1 MLEKNNNNTNTS
13 PSTRKHLSF
22 YNYNNTCGAK
32 IINVLNIWTRKEK
45 INFKQKGEP
54 FSHPER
60 QRRWWVEKTK
70 QVQTFVSF
78 VCEILLIVISH

>member
-60 QRRWWVEKTK
+60 QRKHKEGGEWRRRSKFK
-70 QVQTFVSF
+70 
-78 VCEILLIVISH
+78 LL